1 MDENCRESSAAFLA
15 GAPWQDVFYSMSKM
29 QEGDMANDSISSVKV
44 PFGAYLT
51 LYTEDGF
58 IGNPFVVDGS
68 ANNMLGKEPECVN
81 L

>member
-1 MDENCRESSAAFLA
+1 MSNMKA
-15 GAPWQDVFYSMSKM
+15 GNMP
-29 QEGDMANDSISSVKV
+29 NDTISSVKV

-68 ANNMLGKEPECVN
+68 ANNSLGKEPACVN
-81 L
+81 LRNDVYSSFKI